1 MMQVDSGEENSNMH
15 FLELFP
21 EKLNNPAET
30 RKCVWM
36 FINAITPVRIGFLD
50 GQRHAC
56 GAVNAC
62 LNRLPETSIEEL
74 VDSFDPEKE
83 EINLVASKNPNLGVL
98 LEWMTVEA
106 VIPNI
111 AAAQAAGKENSKVTS
126 LHLAIL
132 R

>member
-1 MMQVDSGEENSNMH
+1 
-15 FLELFP
+15 
-21 EKLNNPAET
+21 
-30 RKCVWM
+30 M
-36 FINAITPVRIGFLD
+36 FINAISPGRIGFLD

-62 LNRLPETSIEEL
+62 LNRLTETSIEEL

-98 LEWMTVEA
+98 SDWMTVEA

-111 AAAQAAGKENSKVTS
+111 AAQAAGKENSKVTS

>member
-1 MMQVDSGEENSNMH
+1 MMQVDTGIENSNMH

-21 EKLNNPAET
+21 EKLNNPAAT

-36 FINAITPVRIGFLD
+36 FINAISPGRIGFLD

-62 LNRLPETSIEEL
+62 LNRLTETSIEEL

-98 LEWMTVEA
+98 SDWMTVEA

-111 AAAQAAGKENSKVTS
+111 AAQAAGKENSKVTS